1 MTHRI
6 FKHDGMGWSRAG
18 VALALALAF
27 GLATGAARADIWQL
41 PSAPSQAN
49 PKKPASDGLRPA
61 APTAAEPEADD
72 THYARI
78 CDAFGEG
85 FTYSPGTGTCI
96 KIAGYVKFG
105 TAFGGRH

>member
-1 MTHRI
+1 MTKRM
-6 FKHDGMGWSRAG
+6 FTSRGTGWARALG
-18 VALALALAF
+18 ALGLVLAF
-27 GLATGAARADIWQL
+27 GLVPAATRADVWQL
-41 PSAPSQAN
+41 PAPPSHAG
-49 PKKPASDGLRPA
+49 PDKPAADGLRHA
-61 APTAAEPEADD
+61 TPTAAEPEADD
-72 THYARI
+72 PHYARI